1 MPWFIEIGDAHGQGN
16 LLVRQNG
23 TVEPAPR

>member
-1 MPWFIEIGDAHGQGN
+1 MPWFIEIGNAHGQGN

-23 TVEPAPR
+23 TVEPAP

>member
-23 TVEPAPR
+23 KVEPSPK